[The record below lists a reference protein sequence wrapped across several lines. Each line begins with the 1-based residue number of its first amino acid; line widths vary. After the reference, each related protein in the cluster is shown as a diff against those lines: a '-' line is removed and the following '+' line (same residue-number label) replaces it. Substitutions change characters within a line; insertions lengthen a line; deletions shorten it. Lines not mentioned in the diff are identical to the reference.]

1 MSKAEKSLKNI
12 CKRILS
18 FCTPFKFLSE
28 SEKIG
33 STKIPK
39 QRCCHNMF
47 HQIFG
52 LYAAVTS
59 CKKSE
64 KFNASIW
71 CKNQK
76 THFGQLFVQKFHCN
90 MFLKKIII
98 VNFKHLYCCNFKQ
111 KITVKMFMH

>member
-1 MSKAEKSLKNI
+1 MSKIEKSLKNI

-18 FCTPFKFLSE
+18 FCTPFKFLSK

-33 STKIPK
+33 SKKIPK

-47 HQIFG
+47 HQIFR

-76 THFGQLFVQKFHCN
+76 THFG
-90 MFLKKIII
+90 
-98 VNFKHLYCCNFKQ
+98 
-111 KITVKMFMH
+111 